1 MKKINTI
8 ISPKYTSKIKSFL
21 ISDGVSKIILARQFI
36 PISKIELMSFHS
48 RLILHLTST
57 SSSLTSFTSNNS
69 FYLYKPFSI
78 DEQSKLYFVLI
89 TDVNF
94 NPIEANE
101 IIKPIY
107 LYVTSLITSQ
117 NGNNNALPII
127 KQNAYDII
135 LSIDDVINPFFGS
148 ERTSQSKLI
157 QNLKM
162 VSNEAEYERAKK
174 EEKIQ
179 KAHDNLVKGMEEIER
194 LKYQNK
200 YIPNAISSED
210 INAEAEDLKESQKII
225 EEIEEEKAKRER
237 ISNISSGLN
246 LHRHFLGR
254 LHSISDED
262 RERMSSFVNACE
274 NIVQAM
280 MLREI
285 HRMENGEDE
294 DDEEEGT
301 TTLQFIVPVGVFYT
315 NEDE

>member
-21 ISDGVSKIILARQFI
+21 ISDGISKIILARQFI
-36 PISKIELMSFHS
+36 PISKIELMSLHS

-57 SSSLTSFTSNNS
+57 SSSLTSFTSNHS
-69 FYLYKPFSI
+69 YYLYRPFSI

-89 TDVNF
+89 TDINF

-117 NGNNNALPII
+117 NGNAISVI
-127 KQNAYDII
+127 KKNAYDII

-194 LKYQNK
+194 LKYQNR

-210 INAEAEDLKESQKII
+210 INPEAEDLKESQKIV
-225 EEIEEEKAKRER
+225 EEIEEEKEKRER
-237 ISNISSGLN
+237 ILNISSGLN

-274 NIVQAM
+274 NIVQTM

-285 HRMENGEDE
+285 HRMENGGDE
-294 DDEEEGT
+294 DDDEEGA

-315 NEDE
+315 NDDE